1 MAFTP
6 LNTLSSCLAIAR
18 RRSVAAAVGLGL
30 VVLAAGWWVTSAQE
44 AVGGRATAARLET
57 MKTSPQWNDG
67 RFRNQLPRQ
76 DAPLLKSLTQ
86 WARGAEHTAPDRPPP
101 IESRTGAVWPT
112 PPPAGLSL
120 TWLGHSTTLVEIDGH
135 RLLLDPVWSER
146 ASPVSWAGPKRFH
159 PPPLP
164 LSALPP
170 LDAVVISHD
179 HYDHLDHRTIV
190 SLRDRVPLFV
200 VPLGVGAHLE
210 RWGVSASRIVELDWW
225 AETSI
230 GALTLT
236 ATPARHFSGRS
247 LAMSDRDATL
257 WAGWAIRG
265 PAHRV
270 YFSGDTAMFPEFS
283 EIGRRLGPFD
293 ASLIEVGAY
302 DALWAD
308 VHLGPEQAI
317 EAHRLVRG
325 GVLIP
330 VHWGTFDLAM
340 HPWTEPVE
348 RLLVAAS
355 RAGTRVAIP
364 KPGQTVTPTGPPP
377 ITRWWPAVPWRTA
390 EAAPVVSTGL
400 EPSGGVLLDGSAG

>member
-1 MAFTP
+1 MV
-6 LNTLSSCLAIAR
+6 SCNPALGR
-18 RRSVAAAVGLGL
+18 R
-30 VVLAAGWWVTSAQE
+30 AGGGRLE
-44 AVGGRATAARLET
+44 AVKG
-57 MKTSPQWNDG
+57 SPQWKDG
-67 RFRNQLPRQ
+67 RFTNRLERQ
-76 DAPLLKSLTQ
+76 DAPFLKSFTS
-86 WARGAEHTAPDRPPP
+86 WARGAEHTAPKEPPA
-101 IESRTGAVWPT
+101 IEARRRGDFGEPT
-112 PPPAGLSL
+112 AAGLSV
-120 TWLGHSTTLVEIDGH
+120 TWLGHSTTLVVIDGH

-164 LSALPP
+164 LAELPP
-170 LDAVVISHD
+170 VDAVVISHD

-190 SLRDRVPLFV
+190 ALGARVPRFV

-210 RWGVSASRIVELDWW
+210 RWGIPSERIVELDWW
-225 AETSI
+225 AETTV

-247 LAMSDRDATL
+247 MVMADRDATL

-265 PAHRV
+265 PEHRV
-270 YFSGDTAMFPEFS
+270 YYSGDTAMFPDFS
-283 EIGRRLGPFD
+283 EIGDRLGPFD

-302 DALWAD
+302 DALWTD

-330 VHWGTFDLAM
+330 VHWGTFDLAL

-355 RAGTRVAIP
+355 RAGARVAIP
-364 KPGQTVTPTGPPP
+364 KPGETVLPASPPP
-377 ITRWWPAVPWRTA
+377 VTRWWPDIPWRTA
-390 EAAPVVSTGL
+390 ETAPVISTGL
-400 EPSGGVLLDGSAG
+400 GHRRALHPMNNSG

>member
-1 MAFTP
+1 MV
-6 LNTLSSCLAIAR
+6 SCNPALGR
-18 RRSVAAAVGLGL
+18 R
-30 VVLAAGWWVTSAQE
+30 AGGGRLE
-44 AVGGRATAARLET
+44 AVKG
-57 MKTSPQWNDG
+57 SPQWKDG
-67 RFRNQLPRQ
+67 RFTNRLERQ
-76 DAPLLKSLTQ
+76 DAPFLKSFTS
-86 WARGAEHTAPDRPPP
+86 WARGAEHTAPKEPPA
-101 IESRTGAVWPT
+101 IEARRRGDFGEPT
-112 PPPAGLSL
+112 AAGLSV
-120 TWLGHSTTLVEIDGH
+120 TWLGHSTTLVVIDGH

-164 LSALPP
+164 LAELPP
-170 LDAVVISHD
+170 VDAVVISHD

-190 SLRDRVPLFV
+190 ALGARVPRFV

-210 RWGVSASRIVELDWW
+210 RWGIPSERIVELDWW
-225 AETSI
+225 AETTV

-247 LAMSDRDATL
+247 MVMADRDATL

-265 PAHRV
+265 PEHRV
-270 YFSGDTAMFPEFS
+270 YYSGDTAMFPDFS
-283 EIGRRLGPFD
+283 EIGDRLGPFD

-308 VHLGPEQAI
+308 VRLGPEQAI

-330 VHWGTFDLAM
+330 VHWGTFDLAL

-355 RAGTRVAIP
+355 RAGARVATP
-364 KPGQTVTPTGPPP
+364 TPGQTVPASPRRVA
-377 ITRWWPAVPWRTA
+377 RWWPDVPWRTA
-390 EAAPVVSTGL
+390 ETAPIVSTGL
-400 EPSGGVLLDGSAG
+400 GHRRALHPMNNSG

>member
-1 MAFTP
+1 MAWTG
-6 LNTLSSCLAIAR
+6 R
-18 RRSVAAAVGLGL
+18 GRRSAALVFAVVALGG
-30 VVLAAGWWVTSAQE
+30 GWRIASGSPAL
-44 AVGGRATAARLET
+44 GGRAGGARLEA
-57 MKTSPQWNDG
+57 MKASPQWKDG
-67 RFRNQLPRQ
+67 RFRNRLERH
-76 DAPLLKSLTQ
+76 DAPFLKSFTS
-86 WARGAEHTAPDRPPP
+86 WARGAEHTAPDAPPP
-101 IESRTGAVWPT
+101 IEARRRGDFGDAPQ
-112 PPPAGLSL
+112 GLRI
-120 TWLGHSTTLVEIDGH
+120 TWLGHSTSLVEIDGH
-135 RLLLDPVWSER
+135 RLLLDPVWSDR
-146 ASPVSWAGPKRFH
+146 ASPVSWAGPRRFH

-164 LSALPP
+164 LAELPP
-170 LDAVVISHD
+170 VDAVVISHD
-179 HYDHLDHRTIV
+179 HYDHLDHDAIV
-190 SLRDRVPLFV
+190 ALADRVPLFV

-210 RWGVSASRIVELDWW
+210 RWGVSAARIVELDWW
-225 AETSI
+225 GEAAV

-247 LAMSDRDATL
+247 MVMADRNATL

-265 PAHRV
+265 PEHRV
-270 YFSGDTAMFPEFS
+270 YYSGDTAMSPDFS

-330 VHWGTFDLAM
+330 VHWGTFDLAL

-355 RAGTRVAIP
+355 RTSARVAIP
-364 KPGQTVTPTGPPP
+364 KPGQTVLPAAQPPVA
-377 ITRWWPAVPWRTA
+377 RWWPVVPWRTA
-390 EAAPVVSTGL
+390 EIAPVVSTGL
-400 EPSGGVLLDGSAG
+400 D

>member
-1 MAFTP
+1 MIRIAA
-6 LNTLSSCLAIAR
+6 LA
-18 RRSVAAAVGLGL
+18 LGL
-30 VVLAAGWWVTSAQE
+30 VVLAGGLWVTSAQD
-44 AVGGRATAARLET
+44 AMGARATGARLET
-57 MKTSPQWNDG
+57 MKASPQWKDG
-67 RFRNQLPRQ
+67 RFRNLLDRQ
-76 DAPLLKSLTQ
+76 DAPLLKSLAQ
-86 WARGAEHTAPDRPPP
+86 WARGAEHTVPDEPPP
-101 IESRTGAVWPT
+101 IEARSRGDFST
-112 PPPAGLSL
+112 PPPVGLRI

-164 LSALPP
+164 LAELPP
-170 LDAVVISHD
+170 VDAVIISHD

-210 RWGVSASRIVELDWW
+210 RWGISATRIVELDWW
-225 AETSI
+225 GKTTI
-230 GALTLT
+230 GSLTVT

-247 LAMSDRDATL
+247 IAMRDRDATL
-257 WAGWAIRG
+257 WAGWAICG
-265 PAHRV
+265 LEHRV
-270 YFSGDTAMFPEFS
+270 YYSGDTAMFADFS
-283 EIGRRLGPFD
+283 EIGNRLGPFD

-330 VHWGTFDLAM
+330 VHWGTFDLAL

-348 RLLVAAS
+348 RLLVAAA

-364 KPGQTVTPTGPPP
+364 RPGQTVAPTDPAPVAP
-377 ITRWWPAVPWRTA
+377 WWPAVPWRTA
-390 EAAPVVSTGL
+390 EEAPVVSTGL
-400 EPSGGVLLDGSAG
+400 ERSRGVVPGGSG

>member
-1 MAFTP
+1 MV
-6 LNTLSSCLAIAR
+6 SCNPALGR
-18 RRSVAAAVGLGL
+18 R
-30 VVLAAGWWVTSAQE
+30 AGGGRLE
-44 AVGGRATAARLET
+44 AVKG
-57 MKTSPQWNDG
+57 SPQWKDG
-67 RFRNQLPRQ
+67 RFTNRLERQ
-76 DAPLLKSLTQ
+76 DAPFLKSFTS
-86 WARGAEHTAPDRPPP
+86 WARGAEHTAPKEPPA
-101 IESRTGAVWPT
+101 IEARRRGDFGEPT
-112 PPPAGLSL
+112 AAGLSV
-120 TWLGHSTTLVEIDGH
+120 TWLGHSRTLVVIDGH

-164 LSALPP
+164 LAELPP
-170 LDAVVISHD
+170 VDAVVISHD

-190 SLRDRVPLFV
+190 ALGARVPRFV

-210 RWGVSASRIVELDWW
+210 RWGIPSERIVELDWW
-225 AETSI
+225 AETTV

-247 LAMSDRDATL
+247 MVMADRDATL

-265 PAHRV
+265 PEHRV
-270 YFSGDTAMFPEFS
+270 YYSGDTAMFPDFS
-283 EIGRRLGPFD
+283 EIGDRLGPFD

-302 DALWAD
+302 DALWTD

-330 VHWGTFDLAM
+330 VHWGTFDLAL

-355 RAGTRVAIP
+355 RAGARVAIP
-364 KPGQTVTPTGPPP
+364 KPGETVLPASPPP
-377 ITRWWPAVPWRTA
+377 VTRWWPDIPWRTA
-390 EAAPVVSTGL
+390 ETAPVISTGL
-400 EPSGGVLLDGSAG
+400 GHRRALHPMNNSG